1 MYTVTIEIE
10 SKRIH
15 IEIYMVSDYGDHE
28 DEDDDEDDHEEDDA
42 DHDDDAAAMIWTGFW
57 HSNGKENTFI
67 HTTSH
72 YPPSRD
78 HLWGMCMSNTRLRD
92 LVVSNALH
100 QYVFFF

>member
-15 IEIYMVSDYGDHE
+15 IEIYMVSDSDYGDHE

-72 YPPSRD
+72 YPPLPGITCGECACPIQD
-78 HLWGMCMSNTRLRD
+78 FVT
-92 LVVSNALH
+92 
-100 QYVFFF
+100 

>member
-72 YPPSRD
+72 YPFPGSPV
-78 HLWGMCMSNTRLRD
+78 GN
-92 LVVSNALH
+92 VPV
-100 QYVFFF
+100 QYKTSWLSGFKRSSFNMFFF